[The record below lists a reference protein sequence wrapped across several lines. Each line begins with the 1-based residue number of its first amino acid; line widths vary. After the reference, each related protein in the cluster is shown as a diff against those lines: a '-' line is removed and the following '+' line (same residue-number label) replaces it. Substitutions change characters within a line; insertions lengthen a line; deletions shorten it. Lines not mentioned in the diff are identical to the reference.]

1 MKALFI
7 IQYIL
12 LSLAVF
18 RGSSHSPPNRRS
30 RRHLI
35 DCSDYRT
42 CTSCNY
48 YIDSAT
54 NSCKFC
60 DGGEYYD
67 STEEACN
74 PCNGKCTGKCS
85 YQSFCFD
92 CSSGQYFDLDNMECV
107 STCSST
113 QITITNSQFHSK
125 PICRGFDYFVDT
137 SSGSYMELGT
147 KQFPY
152 KNIELAFV
160 EILNFHSHSDRN
172 LRVKVMEN
180 TDNYV
185 GGILGSSLRSDRRPV
200 VLVNNITSVTVES
213 YSVHSSLSPGT
224 ASIYFTNSSSVS
236 ADPKTMFNIMNHTQS
251 EIESDITSSSKLIIS
266 HSSFTMNRIN
276 LFTAFADKQIDTDL
290 FTVTDGKGKV
300 VTLKNL
306 QIKASNIDGSIL
318 YNYGQETSLHLE
330 NLDIDFYG
338 VQHGIEFHPTCSES
352 LTGTETSVV
361 VTNVTAYNSQER
373 GDRAYSY
380 FYFNGNANITIS
392 DSKFEIF
399 KSSTDGIGTIELQ
412 TTESCSTGSYPHTVD
427 ILNNEF
433 QLNSNPY
440 GYRFNNIDVR
450 YIASSRPEV
459 LNIKHNV
466 FKNILSSILPVVQT
480 NIESECDIF
489 MENNRFVN
497 VSATSE
503 IVFLNTK
510 GTVSIKTTTFSDI
523 SEFGGNIFSITSAA
537 RVFIDGFKVQNV
549 SQIAKTE
556 TAFILAKIA
565 SQIDFSL
572 SNLDISDVT
581 INTTPVLNLRGEI
594 GKLEIT
600 DSIFS
605 GVIFGSETSMLLV
618 NSLSSL
624 KLQNLTFTNLTE
636 DSSTAID
643 NFMFTMST
651 LRLDG
656 SDNSTVQDIVIDNC
670 LVGFMSFNEISE
682 TTSAPKQFEMS
693 NVLIQNSVYPHST
706 NLISLTEII
715 TDQDFQIQI
724 NGLVFKE
731 LEFQMTGDLILLS
744 CQIKKGIHFND
755 LVLDDIKGGT
765 IFSSAYKTS
774 DSTPAKFTITNVS
787 ITQVDARYMSL
798 ITIRDRVE
806 LDISDS
812 TIELVTSFGK
822 GSVLNVQGSGST
834 VSIRNCTLSRN
845 AAFEG
850 GVFNIDANSVLKV
863 YDSTISQNF
872 ALQGGVISTAVQG
885 FFEFYRV
892 TIQSNYAVSMPV
904 GVLFDTS
911 STSILNNC
919 TITENLAISPTS
931 LSLEL
936 TSACKLLCF
945 LKSSYKE
952 YISTDQRLASFSPS
966 SYCLQT
972 MQGNILFTNQTVVTK
987 QPELLASFLNSQLTI
1002 DSAIFTDITSTMSH
1016 ISLLESHSIIS
1027 NVTITNFTIG
1037 GSLYEAFL
1045 ATDLEST
1052 SILSNINF
1060 INNFGC
1066 FLFVLESEMTLDN
1079 ILIENVTLDNYVL
1092 NIDQGFFIF
1101 KNSHIRNVT
1110 SLKHDSALLYINIH
1124 QHHFHGGAQATV
1136 VKQIEQHNL
1145 TFENIDQTVIK
1156 LYATLIIRSDNIT
1169 FRNSL
1174 RAMNII
1180 MNGSASYENSVFENL
1195 GSSSLSD
1202 GAAFS
1207 ANFAQ
1212 IYLKNT
1218 TVRNNQAISGGAM
1231 NLDCVTDYK
1240 CEFNFTDCTF
1250 VNNSAQ
1256 KNGGAIQFG
1265 VYAPVSVNTLYANN
1279 SAQYGPDI
1287 AGYAVKAVLKDSKT
1301 DDIIINNVGSGIKIT
1316 EGFTLQL
1323 VDFEG
1328 KIMHLDNSSKLV
1340 VKISTPN
1347 EVIQGAD
1354 VKIASQGEATF
1365 DNLIFTSHPGDQSVE
1380 FRIVTT
1386 AVNDELVM
1394 AQYGEIV
1401 QKPLTVNFRYC
1412 QPGEYEIGDVCQECS
1427 PGSYSF
1433 KWNSTVCNSC
1443 FDKGN
1448 CLGGIEVYLE
1458 EGYWRK
1464 TLNSTS
1470 VTKCLRKK
1478 SCKGGFSE
1486 SNEHPIECDVGYSGL
1501 LCAKCIIT
1509 ESRKYEDIGNFR
1521 CAPCPNSVLNGI
1533 RLAGLLIAVLVFMII
1548 LIIFMLKKREESQ
1561 KAILMKIL
1569 TNYLQVVTVV
1579 LTMKI
1584 EYPELFNSLLYP
1596 ADLIGSPTTPFVSF
1610 DCFVKDQELALFA
1623 PSPAFFEIFLSGML
1637 PLIFGPCIIVI
1648 FTIVYRLPY
1657 PWAKEFK
1664 RNVVVTLIVI
1674 LFILH
1679 PNLTQ
1684 NSLSM
1689 FECVGVPELESR
1701 VAIDLD
1707 MECLSGK
1714 HLLWIFLV
1722 AIPMF
1727 FIYGIG
1733 IPLTAFILLYRSR
1746 DKLNKTEI
1754 KRYFLVLYQ
1763 GLKLKVF
1770 YWEFVNTSRKITIL
1784 IVVVF
1789 LAQASVHLK
1798 ALLITTVLVAFF
1810 RLQVFLSPYKLKE
1823 NNGLE
1828 RLEMTTG
1835 LITLFGGLLFISD
1848 DDREPVIDLMVF
1860 LFIIV
1865 CNINFMINWV
1875 FCMLCTF
1882 KNVHHVLDSTI
1893 ICLGFILCKKGSQT
1907 EHLHTKARPRTPK
1920 RLIRKGGKKVK
1931 GRKSTKNKRT
1941 VKTRKT
1947 GKSFNKERIMRKD
1960 QEKQPVPQKITT
1972 PKMNKKNVDFE
1983 NALNNLTVTPNQ
1995 DGPDIDDVDLDQ
2007 FSFRILRRVKEKKN
2021 RRYKSK
2027 KEKQEEDSYSKP
2039 PILEVNEDA
2048 EYFMSSDRSG
2058 AMSGFSERK
2067 MGMDSSRPLKKTH
2080 LADPSKGDKEGD
2092 KNPKSGLKDC
2102 TKEAPKLKI
2111 TKHEFFADISSM
2123 NLLLTPV
2130 VESNLVPSAMRIPD
2144 SSED

>member
-1 MKALFI
+1 MKKPQTLINYALFSI
-7 IQYIL
+7 FFPKTPHILTTLIDIL

-18 RGSSHSPPNRRS
+18 PGSGHSPPNRHS
-30 RRHLI
+30 KRHLM

-48 YIDSAT
+48 YISKSCRQLVLCGLVLRFRVTIILSTKKGYGREDGKFHKYSQNCFYSDT
-54 NSCKFC
+54 NSCEFC
-60 DGGEYYD
+60 EDGEYYD

-147 KQFPY
+147 KQYPY

-213 YSVHSSLSPGT
+213 YSVYSSLSPRA
-224 ASIYFTNSSSVS
+224 ASIYFTSSSSVS
-236 ADPKTMFNIMNHTQS
+236 DPKTMFNIMNHTQS
-251 EIESDITSSSKLIIS
+251 EIESNITSSSKLIIS

-276 LFTAFADKQIDTDL
+276 LLTAFADKQIDTDL

-338 VQHGIEFHPTCSES
+338 VQHGIEFHPACSES

-399 KSSTDGIGTIELQ
+399 KSNTDGIGTIELQ

-440 GYRFNNIDVR
+440 GYRFNNIDIR

-489 MENNRFVN
+489 MENNTFVN

-510 GTVSIKTTTFSDI
+510 GTVSIKTTEFSDI

-556 TAFILAKIA
+556 TAFILAKIT
-565 SQIDFSL
+565 SQIDFSI
-572 SNLDISDVT
+572 SNLDISGVT

-605 GVIFGSETSMLLV
+605 GVTFGSETSMLLV

-636 DSSTAID
+636 DSSTAVD
-643 NFMFTMST
+643 NFIFTMST

-656 SDNSTVQDIVIDNC
+656 SVNSTIQDIFIESC

-682 TTSAPKQFEMS
+682 VTTTPKQLEMS
-693 NVLIQNSVYPHST
+693 NIVIKESVYSRSIS
-706 NLISLTEII
+706 LISLTEII

-724 NGLVFKE
+724 SGLVFKE
-731 LEFQMTGDLILLS
+731 LEFQMTGDLVFLS

-774 DSTPAKFTITNVS
+774 DSTPAKFSIKNVS

-798 ITIRDRVE
+798 ITIRDKVE

-822 GSVLNVQGSGST
+822 GSVLNVQGSEST

-850 GVFNIDANSVLKV
+850 GVFNIDANSALKV

-904 GVLFDTS
+904 GVLLDTS

-919 TITENLAISPTS
+919 TITENLAISLTS

-936 TSACKLLCF
+936 TSTCKLLCF

-952 YISTDQRLASFSPS
+952 YISTDQKFNSFSPS
-966 SYCLQT
+966 SYCFQT
-972 MQGNILFTNQTVVTK
+972 MQGNILFTNQTLITL
-987 QPELLASFLNSQLTI
+987 QPELIVALSNSELVI
-1002 DSAIFTDITSTMSH
+1002 ESVVFTDISSSTSH
-1016 ISLLESHSIIS
+1016 IS
-1027 NVTITNFTIG
+1027 
-1037 GSLYEAFL
+1037 
-1045 ATDLEST
+1045 
-1052 SILSNINF
+1052 
-1060 INNFGC
+1060 
-1066 FLFVLESEMTLDN
+1066 VLESDALIDNVSITNVHISGSIFDSFIETDHQSISVVSNTNYTNNIGCFVFTFECKMTLDN
-1079 ILIENVTLDNYVL
+1079 VRIENITVDNYVL
-1092 NIDQGFFIF
+1092 NIDQSHFFF
-1101 KNSHIRNVT
+1101 KNSLVRNIT
-1110 SLKHDSALLYINIH
+1110 SKNQESVILYINIH
-1124 QHHFHGGAQATV
+1124 QHHFHGGAQQTV
-1136 VKQIEQHNL
+1136 TKEIEQYNL
-1145 TFENIDQTVIK
+1145 TFEDIDQTVIK
-1156 LYATLIIRSDNIT
+1156 LYATLIIHSDNIT
-1169 FRNSL
+1169 FRNSQ
-1174 RAMNII
+1174 RAMTII
-1180 MNGSASYENSVFENL
+1180 KNGSASYENSVFENL

-1218 TVRNNQAISGGAM
+1218 TVRNNQAINGGAM
-1231 NLDCVTDYK
+1231 NLDCVTEYK
-1240 CEFNFTDCTF
+1240 CEFNFTDCAF
-1250 VNNSAQ
+1250 LNNSAQ
-1256 KNGGAIQFG
+1256 MNGGAIQFG

-1328 KIMHLDNSSKLV
+1328 KVMHLDNSSKLV
-1340 VKISTPN
+1340 IKISTPN

-1458 EGYWRK
+1458 EGYWRR

-1470 VTKCLRKK
+1470 ITKCLRKK

-1486 SNEHPIECDVGYSGL
+1486 VNEHPIECDEGYTGL
-1501 LCAKCIIT
+1501 LCAKCQIT
-1509 ESRKYEDIGNFR
+1509 ESIKYEDIGNYR
-1521 CAPCPNSVLNGI
+1521 CAPCPNPVLNAL
-1533 RLAGLLIAVLVFMII
+1533 RLAGLVIAVLVFMVI
-1548 LIIFMLKKREESQ
+1548 LVIFMIKKKEESQ
-1561 KAILMKIL
+1561 KSILMKIL
-1569 TNYLQVVTVV
+1569 TNYLQIITVV

-1584 EYPELFNSLLYP
+1584 EYPELFTSLLYP
-1596 ADLIGSPTTPFVSF
+1596 ADLVGSPTTPFVSF
-1610 DCFVKDQELALFA
+1610 DCFVQNQELTLFA
-1623 PSPAFFEIFLSGML
+1623 PSASFFEIFLSGML
-1637 PLIFGPCIIVI
+1637 PLIFAPCIFVI
-1648 FTIVYRLPY
+1648 FAITYKLPY
-1657 PWAKEFK
+1657 PWAKEYK
-1664 RNVVVTLIVI
+1664 RNVVVTLIVV

-1689 FECVGVPELESR
+1689 FECAAVPELESR
-1701 VAIDLD
+1701 VTIDLD
-1707 MECLSGK
+1707 MECLSSK

-1746 DKLNKTEI
+1746 NNLNNIEI

-1763 GLKLKVF
+1763 GLKPRVF
-1770 YWEFVNTSRKITIL
+1770 YWEFVNTSRKVTIL

-1798 ALLITTVLVAFF
+1798 ALLIVLVVVIFF
-1810 RLQVFLSPYKLKE
+1810 RLQIFLSPYKLQE
-1823 NNGLE
+1823 NNALE

-1835 LITLFGGLLFISD
+1835 LITLYGGMLFISEN
-1848 DDREPVIDLMVF
+1848 DREPVIDLLVF
-1860 LFIIV
+1860 MFIIV
-1865 CNINFMINWV
+1865 CNINFVINWTYN
-1875 FCMLCTF
+1875 MLCTF
-1882 KNVHHVLDSTI
+1882 RNVHSILDSI
-1893 ICLGFILCKKGSQT
+1893 IVCVGFLLCKQRFKPENMSKLQ
-1907 EHLHTKARPRTPK
+1907 KPKTPK
-1920 RLIRKGGKKVK
+1920 VLIMKSGKKVK
-1931 GRKSTKNKRT
+1931 VRRKRRRPGRARKEGKKSNREAPEE
-1941 VKTRKT
+1941 VKEQ
-1947 GKSFNKERIMRKD
+1947 NQIC
-1960 QEKQPVPQKITT
+1960 Q
-1972 PKMNKKNVDFE
+1972 
-1983 NALNNLTVTPNQ
+1983 NLTKSNEIQ
-1995 DGPDIDDVDLDQ
+1995 KEAQSLRDIDSSGCDPIVEQLDPGII
-2007 FSFRILRRVKEKKN
+2007 FELIWKRIFCLNHHVL
-2021 RRYKSK
+2021 
-2027 KEKQEEDSYSKP
+2027 
-2039 PILEVNEDA
+2039 I
-2048 EYFMSSDRSG
+2048 
-2058 AMSGFSERK
+2058 
-2067 MGMDSSRPLKKTH
+2067 
-2080 LADPSKGDKEGD
+2080 
-2092 KNPKSGLKDC
+2092 
-2102 TKEAPKLKI
+2102 
-2111 TKHEFFADISSM
+2111 
-2123 NLLLTPV
+2123 
-2130 VESNLVPSAMRIPD
+2130 
-2144 SSED
+2144 